1 MSRESEAPQKSTPD
15 VSRPL
20 YAWNTQPIESGLE
33 VAPPSEYDLQFV
45 NHVHE
50 GDKEVINEG
59 EKEVVAPPTYP
70 SNGHIGTK
78 SRKLCGIRRRWFL
91 ALLILALFLL
101 ALGVGLGVGLSLRKS
116 QGNSNPTSTKP
127 STTSTSSIPS
137 TTRSSDL
144 LKIGG
149 SLDASYYSS
158 FGAWNGSASA
168 RALQNFAQ
176 DFEDAIP
183 GIVYESVVYYQ
194 HHSGEIRWL
203 RETANEMQRW
213 QPGPSDLMVVASDA
227 RNSTPISTVH
237 IFLDGISYWHL
248 FCRFSLTHHYQKR
261 RRSLLSLANKTVRRR
276 VIQPT
281 SSTLG

>member
-1 MSRESEAPQKSTPD
+1 VRYKATLVFGTVDPSFVPTSSRGRLGSRTELAE
-15 VSRPL
+15 VS
-20 YAWNTQPIESGLE
+20 GK
-33 VAPPSEYDLQFV
+33 F
-45 NHVHE
+45 
-50 GDKEVINEG
+50 
-59 EKEVVAPPTYP
+59 
-70 SNGHIGTK
+70 
-78 SRKLCGIRRRWFL
+78 
-91 ALLILALFLL
+91 
-101 ALGVGLGVGLSLRKS
+101 
-116 QGNSNPTSTKP
+116 NPTSTKP